1 LAPTQN
7 IAPSVVE
14 VELKDVRVKI
24 GAGAPSSVIAATLK
38 ALRS

>member
-1 LAPTQN
+1 LTPTQD

-24 GAGAPSSVIAATLK
+24 GTGAPSSVITAC
-38 ALRS
+38 